1 MAGYDVYAGWLAM
14 LAEWLCLLCWL
25 ALVACLP
32 GYSAYAVW
40 LYCLSWLDMLTP
52 YAHIICW
59 LCFFVYDGC
68 ICCNICW
75 LIVIAAF
82 AACVLRLCL

>member
-1 MAGYDVYAGWLAM
+1 MLAGYVLYAGCLAM

-25 ALVACLP
+25 ALVACRP

-40 LYCLSWLDMLTP
+40 LYCLSWLDMLAP

-59 LCFFVYDGC
+59 LCFLDMMAVC
-68 ICCNICW
+68 A
-75 LIVIAAF
+75 VIYAG
-82 AACVLRLCL
+82 